1 MYGYNRYLGPF
12 IKVRW
17 IILELAVVVQ
27 MSGVIQLTYV
37 YFILGVLFKVE
48 TDAVVLLITVEFT
61 EILVQDFDGFY
72 RVIGKTFVNKE
83 EGRRKLHGAKSCGRK
98 KEIK

>member
-17 IILELAVVVQ
+17 IINELAVVVQ
-27 MSGVIQLTYV
+27 MSGVIQLTYL
-37 YFILGVLFKVE
+37 YFSILGVLFKVE

-72 RVIGKTFVNKE
+72 RVLGKTFVNKK
-83 EGRRKLHGAKSCGRK
+83 EGSGKLHGAKLF
-98 KEIK
+98 